1 MSVPVTGV
9 NNKGVVNKQLLDEV
23 FYIEY
28 DGLMDHPYFGSVMD
42 ESIFRQKST
51 DRGAHTTSN
60 FKGPGLFKQRAEAE
74 ATEEQDIQV
83 DNYRTTNMLTF
94 SEDVPI
100 TMEYIEDEEYDTIAQ
115 MVRQLAQMAR
125 VTQEINGMA
134 QYRDNSTT
142 NAGTALIS
150 NTHTTISGDTVD
162 NRVGGVLTPT
172 TLNDGITLLGNQ
184 ANEAGVQI
192 PRMPRTLLVPLDLFK
207 RAVEN
212 VDSEL
217 LADSANNNLNVLAS
231 RYGIQIKQSPY
242 LGAAQGGDNTYWW
255 LLARDH
261 GVCRIER
268 RGLNTDFVDDKFTKN
283 RTALYRADYR
293 ENYTNVTYEG
303 VVGYVG

>member
-1 MSVPVTGV
+1 MAIPVQGG
-9 NNKGVVNKQLLDEV
+9 NLKGVVNKQLLDEV

-28 DGLMDHPYFGSVMD
+28 DSFADHPYFASVKD
-42 ESIFRQKST
+42 ESVFRQKRT

-60 FKGPGLFKQRAEAE
+60 FKGPGLFKQRNEAE

-94 SEDVPI
+94 AEDVPI
-100 TMEYIEDEEYDTIAQ
+100 TMEYIEDEEFDTIAE

-125 VTQEINGMA
+125 VTQEIQGMA
-134 QYRDNSTT
+134 QYRDNATVNS
-142 NAGTALIS
+142 GTALIS

-172 TLNDGITLLGNQ
+172 TLNDAITLLGNQ

-192 PRMPRTLLVPLDLFK
+192 PRMPSTLLVPLDLFK

-217 LADSANNNLNVLAS
+217 LADSANNNLNVLAA
-231 RYGIQIKQSPY
+231 RYGITVKQSPF
-242 LGAAQGGDNTYWW
+242 LGAQQGGNNTYWW
-255 LLARDH
+255 LLAKQH

-268 RGLNTDFVDDKFTKN
+268 RGLMTDYVDDKFTSN

-293 ENYTNVTYEG
+293 ENYVNTTYEG
-303 VVGYVG
+303 VVGYIG

>member
-1 MSVPVTGV
+1 MIPVIGG

-28 DGLMDHPYFGSVMD
+28 DSFADHPYFGSVKD
-42 ESIFRQKST
+42 EAIFRQKST

-60 FKGPGLFKQRAEAE
+60 FKGPGLFKEKNEAE
-74 ATEEQDIQV
+74 GVEEQDISV

-94 SEDVPI
+94 AEDVPLSQ
-100 TMEYIEDEEYDTIAQ
+100 EYIEDEEFDTIAE

-125 VTQEINGMA
+125 VTQEIRGMA
-134 QYRDNSTT
+134 QYRDNATVNS
-142 NAGTALIS
+142 GTSLVS

-172 TLNDGITLLGNQ
+172 TLNDAITLLGNQ

-192 PRMPRTLLVPLDLFK
+192 PRMAKTLLVPLDLFK

-231 RYGIQIKQSPY
+231 RYGINILQSPF
-242 LGAAQGGDNTYWW
+242 LGAQQGGNDTYWW
-255 LLARDH
+255 LLAKMH

-268 RGLNTDFVDDKFTKN
+268 RGLNTDYVDAKFQKN
-283 RTALYRADYR
+283 KTAVYRADYR
-293 ENYTNVTYEG
+293 ENYNNTTYEG
-303 VVGYVG
+303 VVGYIG